1 MLPVPQRALGS
12 QGLKVSAQ
20 GLGCMG
26 MTAFHSGGNSPGQE
40 EKSLETFAKAIELG
54 LNFFDTA
61 WIYQSF
67 GADGKENR
75 TNEELLGKG
84 IKIHGREKFI
94 IATKFG
100 LMPAAGG
107 IATSG
112 KAEDIRSQAADSLQR
127 LGVSYIDL
135 YYQHRMDP
143 STPIEDT
150 MKCLKEMIQEGSL
163 RTDLSILVKSILL
176 IILFL
181 STQAS
186 SDTWVFQNVHQR
198 N

>member
-1 MLPVPQRALGS
+1 M
-12 QGLKVSAQ
+12 VSAQ

-40 EKSLETFAKAIELG
+40 ELSLETFAKAIELG

-75 TNEELLGKG
+75 TNEELLGKA
-84 IKIHGREKFI
+84 IKIHGRDKFI

-100 LMPAAGG
+100 LVPSATG
-107 IATSG
+107 ISASG
-112 KAEDIRSQAADSLQR
+112 KAVDIRSQVADSLQR

-135 YYQHRMDP
+135 YYQHRMDT
-143 STPIEDT
+143 STPIEET
-150 MKCLKEMIQEGSL
+150 MECLKALINEGWTL
-163 RTDLSILVKSILL
+163 ADCYLL
-176 IILFL
+176 TKNYLI
-181 STQAS
+181 
-186 SDTWVFQNVHQR
+186 
-198 N
+198 

>member
-1 MLPVPQRALGS
+1 MSLVPQRALGS

-75 TNEELLGKG
+75 TNEELLGKA
-84 IKIHGREKFI
+84 IKIHGRDKFI

-100 LMPAAGG
+100 LVPGASG
-107 IATSG
+107 IIKSG
-112 KAEDIRSQAADSLQR
+112 KAEDVRSQLADSLRR

-150 MKCLKEMIQEGSL
+150 MKCLKELIEEGWVGAE
-163 RTDLSILVKSILL
+163 RFVLVKSISSKTT
-176 IILFL
+176 IL
-181 STQAS
+181 STQVL
-186 SDTWVFQNVHQR
+186 SDMWVFQNAHQR

>member
-1 MLPVPQRALGS
+1 MSSVPQRALGS
-12 QGLKVSAQ
+12 QGLRVSAQ

-26 MTAFHSGGNSPGQE
+26 MTAFHSGANSPGQE
-40 EKSLETFAKAIELG
+40 EISLETFAKAIELG

-75 TNEELLGKG
+75 TNEELVGKA
-84 IKIHGREKFI
+84 IKIHGRDKFI

-100 LMPAAGG
+100 LVPGAGG
-107 IATSG
+107 ITLSG
-112 KAEDIRSQAADSLQR
+112 KAADIRSQVADSLQR

-143 STPIEDT
+143 STPIEET
-150 MKCLKEMIQEGSL
+150 MKCLKELIEEGL
-163 RTDLSILVKSILL
+163 TGAEHRVRIENH
-176 IILFL
+176 LF
-181 STQAS
+181 
-186 SDTWVFQNVHQR
+186 
-198 N
+198 